1 MRGQLNREV
10 VFSFVIS
17 VLLMSTLSVPLGV
30 YKARASGT
38 IYIRTDGSIDPP
50 TANITRSGNIYY
62 FTDDNF
68 DAIVVERSDI
78 VIDGEGH
85 FLQGNGGYGITI
97 FNVSNVT
104 VQDLNIINFWSGI
117 HVIEASNCRVVGNN
131 ITNTGATINHGVFI
145 KNSSGTTVTENRV
158 IGKFEW
164 GVRLSFSSYNEIS
177 GNTINGM
184 TGGVGIQ
191 YSPHNQVLMNTIG
204 NVMVAGIGVSSGS
217 FNITIAENHLADIG
231 MFGISI
237 EHGSDNSS
245 VYRNTVMESYNG
257 INIVYV
263 SNSVF
268 YQNNFINNTHQ
279 VNMYA
284 AGYANDWDN
293 GFDGNYWSDYTGA
306 DGNNDGIG
314 DTPYVID
321 ADNIDNYPLMNLY
334 WNPADVN
341 HDLEVDIYD
350 VVMLSGAYLSTPSD
364 SNWNPHCDLVEPYEV
379 IDIYDVVFMCGCY
392 GDEYEP

>member
-85 FLQGNGGYGITI
+85 FLH
-97 FNVSNVT
+97 
-104 VQDLNIINFWSGI
+104 IINFWSGI

-364 SNWNPHCDLVEPYEV
+364 SNWNPHCDLVELYEV

>member
-1 MRGQLNREV
+1 MFGA
-10 VFSFVIS
+10 
-17 VLLMSTLSVPLGV
+17 TLRI
-30 YKARASGT
+30 YKVRASGT
-38 IYIRTDGSIDPP
+38 IYIRADGTIDPP
-50 TANITRSGNIYY
+50 TANITRSGNLYY
-62 FTDDNF
+62 FTDHNY
-68 DAIVVERSDI
+68 DAIVVERSNVI
-78 VIDGEGH
+78 IDGEGH
-85 FLQGNGGYGITI
+85 FLQKNVGYGITI
-97 FNVSNVT
+97 SNVNNVT
-104 VQDLNIINFWSGI
+104 VQDLNIIDFWTGI
-117 HVIEASNCRVVGNN
+117 HVLEAANCRVVGNN
-131 ITNTGATINHGVFI
+131 ITSTGGAYNYGVYI
-145 KNSSGTTVTENRV
+145 LNSSGTKVMGNRI
-158 IGKFEW
+158 IGGHVVW
-164 GVRLSFSSYNEIS
+164 AIYLLFSSYNTIS
-177 GNTINGM
+177 ENTI
-184 TGGVGIQ
+184 GGVVGGIGIQ
-191 YSPHNQVLMNTIG
+191 HSPHNQVLSNNVGDMSIVGIG
-204 NVMVAGIGVSSGS
+204 IASNENITVAGNYI
-217 FNITIAENHLADIG
+217 ADIG
-231 MFGISI
+231 SFGISI
-237 EHGSDNSS
+237 ESSSDNCT
-245 VYRNTVMESYNG
+245 VYRNTVLESYNG

-364 SNWNPHCDLVEPYEV
+364 SNWNPHCDLVELYEV